1 MKTLTELA
9 FKYDPIYAMV
19 GDLKSLCEY
28 TKDQYIKV
36 YELDDS
42 RIKPFYLVDENK
54 WKMKLPTMDEGN
66 VEDFATGRKIFIN
79 GNLVHYGYIYHLDHD
94 FFRPFTLKEETK
106 IQESGA
112 IYEYTIE

>member
-9 FKYDPIYAMV
+9 FECDPIYAMTR
-19 GDLKSLCEY
+19 DPKTLYEY

-54 WKMKLPTMDEGN
+54 WKVKLPTTDEGN

-79 GNLVHYGYIYHLDHD
+79 GNLVHYGYIYHLDHN
-94 FFRPFTLKEETK
+94 FFCPFTLEEETK
-106 IQESGA
+106 IQESGG